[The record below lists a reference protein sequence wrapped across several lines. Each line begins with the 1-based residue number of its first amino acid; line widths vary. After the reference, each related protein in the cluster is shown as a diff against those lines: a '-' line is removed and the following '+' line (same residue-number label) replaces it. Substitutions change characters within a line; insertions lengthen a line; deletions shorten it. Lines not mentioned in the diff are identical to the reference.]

1 MEVEEAKK
9 ASESHFFSSSQ
20 SSATTPL
27 RLFLFLFEALRSSDS
42 FFLSTGG
49 LSRGLPLARHEQRQR
64 RKHSH
69 KTTMAEASS
78 YLRSFVESTAE
89 LPAEVQR
96 TVLLMRE
103 LDDKSAALQ
112 ESADAAARALLLG
125 EPVPAAHSSGAASLA
140 ALAASTGGIG
150 GGTGTAKRTK
160 PSEASV
166 AEMRERMEADMK
178 QVRGGGEV
186 EEREREREKRDE
198 EMIAA
203 IVASS
208 LPTLFLLLLLQ
219 KKT

>member
-1 MEVEEAKK
+1 
-9 ASESHFFSSSQ
+9 
-20 SSATTPL
+20 
-27 RLFLFLFEALRSSDS
+27 
-42 FFLSTGG
+42 
-49 LSRGLPLARHEQRQR
+49 
-64 RKHSH
+64 
-69 KTTMAEASS
+69 MAEASS

-96 TVLLMRE
+96 TFLLMRE

-125 EPVPAAHSSGAASLA
+125 EPVPAAGTSGAASLA

-178 QVRGGGEV
+178 QVREWL
-186 EEREREREKRDE
+186 EREREGKER
-198 EMIAA
+198 
-203 IVASS
+203 
-208 LPTLFLLLLLQ
+208 
-219 KKT
+219 KKER

>member
-1 MEVEEAKK
+1 
-9 ASESHFFSSSQ
+9 
-20 SSATTPL
+20 
-27 RLFLFLFEALRSSDS
+27 
-42 FFLSTGG
+42 
-49 LSRGLPLARHEQRQR
+49 
-64 RKHSH
+64 
-69 KTTMAEASS
+69 MAEASS

-96 TVLLMRE
+96 TFLLMRE

-125 EPVPAAHSSGAASLA
+125 EPLPAPHASSSGAASLA

-178 QVRGGGEV
+178 QVRDLIGGRCGREEIR
-186 EEREREREKRDE
+186 EER
-198 EMIAA
+198 
-203 IVASS
+203 
-208 LPTLFLLLLLQ
+208 
-219 KKT
+219 